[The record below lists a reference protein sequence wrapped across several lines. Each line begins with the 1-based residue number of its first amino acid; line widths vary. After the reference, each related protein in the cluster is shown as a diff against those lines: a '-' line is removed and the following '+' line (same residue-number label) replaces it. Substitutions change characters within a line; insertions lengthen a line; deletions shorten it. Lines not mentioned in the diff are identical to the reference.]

1 MGGWRS
7 LGKIERVSAD
17 LAEICA
23 AGKEKGGDRE
33 IFKESEKKIVGD
45 ATKRQ
50 AVSCKVELKHLWK
63 LSFRKHGF
71 KMFDIGMEGIGLC
84 SLPVFS
90 KS

>member
-1 MGGWRS
+1 M
-7 LGKIERVSAD
+7 L
-17 LAEICA
+17 LA
-23 AGKEKGGDRE
+23 KKKGERE

-63 LSFRKHGF
+63 LSFRENGF
-71 KMFDIGMEGIGLC
+71 KMEGLGLC

-90 KS
+90 KKSDLEV

>member
-17 LAEICA
+17 LACE
-23 AGKEKGGDRE
+23 EKGGERE

-63 LSFRKHGF
+63 LSFGKTGF
-71 KMFDIGMEGIGLC
+71 DMFDISMEGLGLC

>member
-1 MGGWRS
+1 M
-7 LGKIERVSAD
+7 
-17 LAEICA
+17 LA
-23 AGKEKGGDRE
+23 KKKGERE

-63 LSFRKHGF
+63 LSFRKNGF
-71 KMFDIGMEGIGLC
+71 DMFDISMEGLGLC